1 MDWIENQMDWN
12 EYLSTWGVRLR
23 SLAQGGLYYGEG
35 GEADIPRYQRM
46 QEIARELV
54 EASEAVSDEQVAE
67 MAQSLRRQAASLT
80 EADADA
86 LARQLLGKKEGVA
99 QEQVRVWGRELA
111 EMADARLEEGLENL
125 YDVGRFEA
133 VRELGAQMRD
143 LDL

>member
-67 MAQSLRRQAASLT
+67 MA
-80 EADADA
+80 
-86 LARQLLGKKEGVA
+86 
-99 QEQVRVWGRELA
+99 
-111 EMADARLEEGLENL
+111 DARLEEGLENL

-143 LDL
+143 PDL